1 MIYSSA
7 DDVLKCPYY
16 AFSDITFQAV
26 CHVIVCEQTFS
37 KVVKPTV
44 HDK

>member
-26 CHVIVCEQTFS
+26 CHVAVYGYINFQQSCEADS
-37 KVVKPTV
+37 AR
-44 HDK
+44 